1 MARAF
6 VGGLQTNGIAAT
18 AKHFPGLG
26 LASGNTDHGRIVIR
40 AAAWKLHQGLLPFQS
55 AVRAGTKL
63 VMISTAV
70 YPRLDG
76 SKRPAAFS
84 STIING
90 LLRKQ
95 LGFEG
100 VTVTDSLTAPAAVRI
115 PHTATRAMLA
125 GSDLLI
131 FGAESAS
138 ELGYSTLLGD
148 EAGSVRLQNRITQA
162 ASRIRALKA
171 WLALHGGPTCSGA

>member
-6 VGGLQTNGIAAT
+6 VDGLQADGIAAT

-26 LASGNTDHGRIVIR
+26 LASGNTDPGRIVIR
-40 AAAWKLHQGLLPFQS
+40 AAAWKLREGLLPFQS
-55 AVRAGTKL
+55 AIRAGAKL
-63 VMISTAV
+63 VMVSTAI

-84 STIING
+84 SPIING
-90 LLRKQ
+90 LLRKR

-100 VTVTDSLTAPAAVRI
+100 VTVTDSLTAPAATRI

-131 FGAESAS
+131 FGAVSAS
-138 ELGYSTLLGD
+138 ERGYATLLTD
-148 EAGSVRLQNRITQA
+148 KTRSPRLQARLTRA
-162 ASRIRALKA
+162 AARIRGLKA
-171 WLALHGGPTCSGA
+171 WLALHGGPSCGT